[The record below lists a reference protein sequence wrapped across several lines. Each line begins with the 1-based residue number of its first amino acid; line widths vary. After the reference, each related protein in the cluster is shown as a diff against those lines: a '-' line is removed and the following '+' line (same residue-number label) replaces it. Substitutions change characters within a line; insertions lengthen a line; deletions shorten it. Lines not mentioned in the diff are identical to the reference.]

1 MVQRKVKTLSN
12 DNHQLEKDL
21 HLLKQNL
28 MDLEKKNESGVE
40 LALKYQKLKKVV
52 NEMKL
57 QADKSQKKIS
67 LLTESKKQAEA
78 KIATLEQEIK
88 HHTQLEDAEHTI
100 KSLQDDINKLK
111 DELFQKQFESINLQK
126 FSRELETK
134 IDESGIKYK
143 KLQKKNDVLHGRI

>member
-1 MVQRKVKTLSN
+1 MVQRKVKALSN
-12 DNHQLEKDL
+12 DNQQLEKDL